1 MEARRGHLVCV
12 WATPHDV
19 TLLQVTVLDVLD
31 QESALHLL
39 PSLRKAPDCGSH
51 SVLAQTKAEHS
62 NTDSDSLG
70 DEQMKRSSLYN
81 SKEGAESMFLQD
93 RPKEAVDMFRRLL
106 HEGRLRKA
114 AELGSLAHDIAAH
127 Y

>member
-1 MEARRGHLVCV
+1 MCE
-12 WATPHDV
+12 WAAFHDV
-19 TLLQVTVLDVLD
+19 ILLQVTVLDVLD

-39 PSLRKAPDCGSH
+39 PSMRKAPDCGCQSI
-51 SVLAQTKAEHS
+51 LAQTAVSASADAEHG
-62 NTDSDSLG
+62 NKDSEALG
-70 DEQMKRSSLYN
+70 DEQINKSTSYY
-81 SKEGAESMFLQD
+81 SKEGAESVFLQD
-93 RPKEAVDMFRRLL
+93 RPKEAVDTFRRLL

>member
-1 MEARRGHLVCV
+1 MCE
-12 WATPHDV
+12 WAMLHDV
-19 TLLQVTVLDVLD
+19 TVLQVTVLDVLD
-31 QESALHLL
+31 QESVLHLL
-39 PSLRKAPDCGSH
+39 PSLRRAPDCSCH
-51 SVLAQTKAEHS
+51 SVLAQTAVSVSADAEHG
-62 NTDSDSLG
+62 NTDSESLG
-70 DEQMKRSSLYN
+70 DEQMKRSTLYN
-81 SKEGAESMFLQD
+81 SKEGAESIFLQD

>member
-1 MEARRGHLVCV
+1 MGARKRHFVCEQAAV
-12 WATPHDV
+12 YGVFA
-19 TLLQVTVLDVLD
+19 LQVTVLDVLD

-39 PSLRKAPDCGSH
+39 PSLRKAPDCGCQF
-51 SVLAQTKAEHS
+51 VLGQTKAEHG
-62 NTDSDSLG
+62 NVDSDSLG
-70 DEQMKRSSLYN
+70 DEQLKRLTPNN
-81 SKEGAESMFLQD
+81 SKEGAENMFLQD

>member
-1 MEARRGHLVCV
+1 MAGGDIWCASG
-12 WATPHDV
+12 ATLNVV

-39 PSLRKAPDCGSH
+39 PSLREAPDCGRQPC
-51 SVLAQTKAEHS
+51 LAQTGAEQGS
-62 NTDSDSLG
+62 SDPDSVG
-70 DEQMKRSSLYN
+70 DEPRIEPTTYN
-81 SKEGAESMFLQD
+81 CKDGAESMFLQD

-114 AELGSLAHDIAAH
+114 AELGSLTHEVAALH
-127 Y
+127 